1 MIGSFITRG
10 LIMALGYLYPAY
22 ECYKAVE
29 KPRPD
34 MDQLRFWSQY
44 WVIMAVITV
53 SERVAD
59 VFIAWIPMYCEAKLA
74 FIVYLWYDKTKGTTY
89 IYQQFLKPV
98 LTQHEPEIDRR
109 LHELKTRAGD
119 VALEYW
125 RLGYNYAYGKVL
137 MLLTQG
143 SLQPPP
149 PQDYRA
155 QPPPPPRE
163 YGRRTRDRAYP
174 PYVVEN
180 DNSDYEVVEPNE
192 PEPMDAADYTTP
204 TPVTRNVRQRANRQ
218 Y

>member
-10 LIMALGYLYPAY
+10 LILALGYLYPAY

-44 WVIMAVITV
+44 WIIMAAITV

-59 VFIAWIPMYCEAKLA
+59 VFVAWIPMYCEAKLA
-74 FIVYLWYDKTKGTTY
+74 FIVYLWYEKTQGTTY
-89 IYQQFLKPV
+89 IYQHFLRPQLSK
-98 LTQHEPEIDRR
+98 HEPEVDRH

-119 VALEYW
+119 VALQYW
-125 RLGYNYAYGKVL
+125 RLGYNYAYEKVL

-143 SLQPPP
+143 TLQPPA
-149 PQDYRA
+149 QKEYRP
-155 QPPPPPRE
+155 PPPPPRD
-163 YGRRTRDRAYP
+163 YGRRNRTKFYS
-174 PYVVEN
+174 EE
-180 DNSDYEVVEPNE
+180 DNLEYEVVEPNE
-192 PEPMDAADYTTP
+192 PEPMDAPEYATP
-204 TPVTRNVRQRANRQ
+204 SPLSRKVRQRTSRQ